1 MSKTG
6 KDKAISVRLSQP
18 MLDALDARAVLDEKD
33 RTQVIREAI
42 AQHLGLSLDPVEER
56 LNVLEERVDELSR
69 LVAMC
74 VGKLK

>member
-6 KDKAISVRLSQP
+6 KDKTISVRLSQS

-69 LVAMC
+69 LVAVC
-74 VGKLK
+74 VGKSK

>member
-6 KDKAISVRLSQP
+6 KDKAISIRLSQA
-18 MLDALDARAVLDEKD
+18 MLESLDARAVLDEKD

-56 LNVLEERVDELSR
+56 LAALEERVDELSR
-69 LVAMC
+69 LVAVC
-74 VGKLK
+74 LQRLK